1 MQRQR
6 ETEEELA
13 NSKAHREKVQKQKER
28 EEQERVEQVTIYA
41 MNKSSKGRLNWL
53 MDSSNDSVEKK
64 CSKQLWD

>member
-28 EEQERVEQVTIYA
+28 EEQERVEQVTIYTISHLFVHG
-41 MNKSSKGRLNWL
+41 NC
-53 MDSSNDSVEKK
+53 VHI
-64 CSKQLWD
+64 QLIE

>member
-28 EEQERVEQVTIYA
+28 EEQERVEQVTIYTTKPFICA
-41 MNKSSKGRLNWL
+41 WKL
-53 MDSSNDSVEKK
+53 
-64 CSKQLWD
+64 CSTHTIN

>member
-41 MNKSSKGRLNWL
+41 TKPFICAWKLCTHTIN
-53 MDSSNDSVEKK
+53 
-64 CSKQLWD
+64 